1 MNTQKQ
7 FDKNNFSLLGQKY
20 KLICVL
26 IVIIIF
32 FLDRISKIKIINHQV
47 DNESIY
53 INDFINLDLVWNT
66 GIGFGLFSS
75 NSTVIYNSI
84 TTLIGIILII
94 IVFMIIKSN
103 LLEKILYS
111 IILGGAL
118 GNIYDRI
125 AYFAVPDFID
135 IHYQRFH
142 WFTFNIADIF
152 ITIGIFL
159 LIIKE
164 FFLTNE
170 KN

>member
-1 MNTQKQ
+1 MIDFNEIKNKIIK
-7 FDKNNFSLLGQKY
+7 KNNLYCL
-20 KLICVL
+20 CV
-26 IVIIIF
+26 ISIIF
-32 FLDRISKIKIINHQV
+32 FLDRYTKLFILNNF
-47 DNESIY
+47 NEHTY
-53 INDFINLDLVWNT
+53 YLNNYINLDLVWNT
-66 GIGFGLFSS
+66 GIGFGLLSS
-75 NSTVIYNSI
+75 NSSIIYNSI
-84 TTLIGIILII
+84 TGLIGIILII
-94 IVFMIIKSN
+94 LVFMIIKSN
-103 LLEKILYS
+103 LIEKILYS

-118 GNIYDRI
+118 GNVYDRI